1 MKISIFIQVRNRV
14 PCRTISG
21 FYSEYKVLMNFR
33 DKLNVIIPLYNPH
46 DGWENRFIDSIS
58 ELRNELNETVLTV
71 ILVNDGSTIQINNI
85 KRITDRFSFLKYY
98 SYPVN
103 MGKGYAIRYGVNVSD
118 ADFYVYTDIDFP
130 FGYQIISQTYRIL
143 KSSKTNIVIGLR
155 DLSYFSMLPLERR
168 IYSFLLKELNYF
180 ITGFKIKDTQA
191 GLKGLD
197 NKARKVLAETKIN
210 TFLFEL
216 EFLKNSLKQGLTYE
230 FINVRCGPRLKF
242 TNFRFRILLKE
253 TINLLKL
260 LK

>member
-1 MKISIFIQVRNRV
+1 
-14 PCRTISG
+14 
-21 FYSEYKVLMNFR
+21 L
-33 DKLNVIIPLYNPH
+33 IIDQFKY
-46 DGWENRFIDSIS
+46 
-58 ELRNELNETVLTV
+58 
-71 ILVNDGSTIQINNI
+71 
-85 KRITDRFSFLKYY
+85 LKYY
-98 SYPVN
+98 SYPIN
-103 MGKGYAIRYGVNVSD
+103 KGKGYAIRYGVNISV

-130 FGYQIISQTYRIL
+130 FGYQIISQTYQLL
-143 KSSKTNIVIGLR
+143 KSSKTNIVIGIR
-155 DLSYFSMLPLERR
+155 DFSYFKMLPPERR

-230 FINVRCGPRLKF
+230 FINVSCRPSLKF

-253 TINLLKL
+253 TISLLKL

>member
-216 EFLKNSLKQGLTYE
+216 EFLKNSLNKGLTYE
-230 FINVRCGPRLKF
+230 FINVRFEPRLKF

-260 LK
+260 L

>member
-1 MKISIFIQVRNRV
+1 
-14 PCRTISG
+14 
-21 FYSEYKVLMNFR
+21 MNFR
-33 DKLNVIIPLYNPH
+33 DKLNVIIPLYNPNA
-46 DGWENRFIDSIS
+46 GWEKQFIDSII
-58 ELRNELNETVLTV
+58 ELKKELKETELTV

-85 KRITDRFSFLKYY
+85 NGIMDRFKYLKYY
-98 SYPVN
+98 SYPIN
-103 MGKGYAIRYGVNVSD
+103 KGKGYAIRYGINVSD

-130 FGYQIISQTYRIL
+130 FGYQIISQTYQIL
-143 KSSKTNIVIGLR
+143 KSSKTNIVIGTR
-155 DLSYFSMLPLERR
+155 DLSFFRMLPLERR

-230 FINVRCGPRLKF
+230 FINVRCRPRLKF
-242 TNFRFRILLKE
+242 TNFRSLILLKE
-253 TINLLKL
+253 TISLLKL
-260 LK
+260 LF

>member
-1 MKISIFIQVRNRV
+1 
-14 PCRTISG
+14 
-21 FYSEYKVLMNFR
+21 MNFR

-46 DGWENRFIDSIS
+46 AGWETQFIDSLL
-58 ELRNELNETVLTV
+58 ELKKELKETDLTV
-71 ILVNDGSTIQINNI
+71 VLVNDGSTIQINNMNGI
-85 KRITDRFSFLKYY
+85 IERFKYLKYY

-103 MGKGYAIRYGVNVSD
+103 KGKGYAIRYGVSVSD
-118 ADFYVYTDIDFP
+118 ADYYIYTDIDFP
-130 FGYQIISQTYRIL
+130 FGYKIISQTYLIL
-143 KSSKTNIVIGLR
+143 KSSKTNIVIGIR
-155 DLSYFSMLPLERR
+155 DLSYFGMLPQGRK
-168 IYSFLLKELNYF
+168 IYSFLLKELNYL

-197 NKARKVLAETKIN
+197 NKGRKVLTETKTN

-230 FINVRCGPRLKF
+230 FINVRCRPGLNF
-242 TNFRFRILLKE
+242 TNFKYRILLKE

>member
-1 MKISIFIQVRNRV
+1 MLPNL
-14 PCRTISG
+14 TG

-46 DGWENRFIDSIS
+46 DGWESRFIDSIS
-58 ELRNELNETVLTV
+58 ELKKELNETELTI
-71 ILVNDGSTIQINNI
+71 ILVNDGSTIQINSING
-85 KRITDRFSFLKYY
+85 ITDRFSFLKYY

-143 KSSKTNIVIGLR
+143 KSSKSNIVVGLR
-155 DLSYFSMLPLERR
+155 DLSYFRSLPFERR
-168 IYSFLLKELNYF
+168 IYSFLLKELNYL

-191 GLKGLD
+191 GLKGID

-216 EFLKNSLKQGLTYE
+216 EFLKNSLNQGLTYE
-230 FINVRCGPRLKF
+230 FINVRFEPRLKF

-260 LK
+260 L